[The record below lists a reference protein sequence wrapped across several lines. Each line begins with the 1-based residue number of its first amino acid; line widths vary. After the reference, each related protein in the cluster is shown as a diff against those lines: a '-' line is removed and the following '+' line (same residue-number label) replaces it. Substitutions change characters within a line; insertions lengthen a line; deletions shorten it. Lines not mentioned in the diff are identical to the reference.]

1 MAIALYQA
9 DGTLLDVIPHGRVEG
24 DAVYVG
30 DRRVADGLHCL
41 WEEVPE
47 QDVSHLRDPETG
59 LIQGHITDLRRYT
72 PEERALL
79 LDARTGQRISER
91 VHPQAGVYEELGIL
105 RDQIVHILNALGL
118 PPTPEFA
125 RLNEV
130 AIEEIE
136 RGRAEKNA

>member
-1 MAIALYQA
+1 MIALYRE
-9 DGTLLDVIPHGRVEG
+9 DGRIIVIIPHGRVEG
-24 DAVYVG
+24 NAVYVG
-30 DRRVADGLHCL
+30 DRKVADGLHCL

-59 LIQGHITDLRRYT
+59 LLRGRITDLRRYT

-79 LDARTGQRISER
+79 IDARTGQRISQR
-91 VHPQAGVYEELGIL
+91 VHPCAGVYEELAIL
-105 RDQIVHILNALGL
+105 RDQIVNILNALGL
-118 PPTPEFA
+118 TPTPEFA

-136 RGRAEKNA
+136 RGRAEKYA